1 MSQLVLSRRGLLGA
15 AAATGALSLA
25 GRPASSAEKLK
36 AAWIY
41 VGPIG
46 DYGYSYQHNLGRL
59 AVQKAMGDQ
68 VETSYVEKVPEGP
81 DAERVLRQ
89 LASSGNQ
96 IIFATSF
103 GFMDSVI
110 RVARQFPKVKFEH
123 ATGFKQT
130 KNVSLYN
137 ARFYEGRAVIGNMA
151 GHVSKSGLVGY
162 IVPFAIPEV
171 VMGVNSFILAAQKVR
186 PDIKAKLVWVNS
198 WYDPGKEADA
208 AKVLI
213 DQGADVIAQ
222 HTDSP
227 AALQVAQERGVVGFG
242 QSSDMRKFAPQAQ
255 LTAIVDDWGP
265 YYIERCK
272 DMLAGTWKSENI
284 WWGLKHGMVEIAPYG
299 PKVTPEVA
307 AAADKVKADIIA
319 GTLHPFTGPIK
330 DQKGKLQVP
339 AGQHATD
346 EQMLKMDW
354 WVPGVEGQL
363 S

>member
-25 GRPASSAEKLK
+25 GRDAKAADKLK

-46 DYGYSYQHNLGRL
+46 DYGYSYQHNQGRL
-59 AVQKAMGDQ
+59 AVDKAMGDQ
-68 VETSYVEKVPEGP
+68 VKTSFVEKVPEGP

-89 LASSGNQ
+89 LATSGNEL
-96 IIFATSF
+96 IFATSF

-110 RVARQFPKVKFEH
+110 RVASQFPKIKFEH
-123 ATGFKQT
+123 ATGYKQA
-130 KNVSLYN
+130 KNVSIYN

-151 GHVSKSGLVGY
+151 GHITKSGTVGY
-162 IVPFAIPEV
+162 IVSFPIPEV

-186 PDIKAKLVWVNS
+186 PDIKVKLVWVNS

-222 HTDSP
+222 HTDLP

-242 QSSDMRKFAPQAQ
+242 QSSDMQQVRARGAAHRHRRRLGALLSAALQGRAGRHLEVREHLVGPEGGDGRDRPLWPQGDTRGRVGGRQGQGRHHRRHAPSLHRPDQ
-255 LTAIVDDWGP
+255 GP
-265 YYIERCK
+265 
-272 DMLAGTWKSENI
+272 
-284 WWGLKHGMVEIAPYG
+284 
-299 PKVTPEVA
+299 
-307 AAADKVKADIIA
+307 
-319 GTLHPFTGPIK
+319 
-330 DQKGKLQVP
+330 
-339 AGQHATD
+339 
-346 EQMLKMDW
+346 
-354 WVPGVEGQL
+354 EG
-363 S
+363 